1 MTDTPKKSIIKPE
14 IKGAE
19 PTKPGRDKTMTKE
32 ELKARIEKVKKGLFM
47 INMIDHW
54 SRQDEEEYDN
64 LRKELEDLHEKLK
77 TVE

>member
-1 MTDTPKKSIIKPE
+1 
-14 IKGAE
+14 
-19 PTKPGRDKTMTKE
+19 MTKE

-77 TVE
+77 TAE